1 MTRLADLGEISST
14 RRPILATAQVD
25 KSYVEEHMRPLNDLF
40 ALSEACLLADVIQ
53 LAADSGR
60 PFDAAAIGDD
70 VSKAVGWA
78 HLSRVMH
85 DTDTTD

>member
-1 MTRLADLGEISST
+1 
-14 RRPILATAQVD
+14 
-25 KSYVEEHMRPLNDLF
+25 MRPLNDLF

-78 HLSRVMH
+78 HLSGV
-85 DTDTTD
+85 